1 MAAVLKSI
9 FEVATEKP
17 AEGIWM
23 NGIPESA
30 QEAAV
35 EAPMA
40 SDDMERSSRR
50 WIVLALLCTITVIN
64 FIDRQTVSVL
74 APVIKAAFHLSN
86 SAYGSIVSAFQ
97 FGMMSGELP
106 MGWLMDRWGC
116 RLGLFAA
123 VFWWSAATGT
133 QAFVRSGPQLG
144 GAFFWMGTGECG
156 NISGGIKA
164 IFQQFSRAE
173 RTLAIGIFNGGSVIG
188 SVIAAPFIVF
198 LMERYGFRTAFL
210 VPAALGAV
218 WALFWW
224 ILYRGPSTK
233 EGNKNR
239 PLIPFR
245 AILPQRSAWAVMLC
259 RFFVGPVIQFYWFW
273 LPSYL
278 YSVKHLSLMSIG
290 AVSWIPYFLGS
301 GGGIAAGWAANW
313 LSKRGHTVYDMRRIS
328 MFASSAL
335 CLASLL
341 VPLFHSVSIALTI
354 MSVAIFGHY
363 FVSAHMYGTITDL
376 FPENAAGRVTGLT
389 GVAGG
394 VSGFLFPLLT
404 GMLVDRISYAPV
416 FLLAALMPLAGTLA
430 LFALAKKE
438 RFHASAA

>member
-1 MAAVLKSI
+1 MSL
-9 FEVATEKP
+9 
-17 AEGIWM
+17 
-23 NGIPESA
+23 IPESA
-30 QEAAV
+30 QETEV

-40 SDDMERSSRR
+40 SDDKEQSSHR

-74 APVIKAAFHLSN
+74 APVIKAAFHLTN
-86 SAYGSIVSAFQ
+86 SAYGSVVAAFQ

-133 QAFVRSGPQLG
+133 QAFVRSGTQLG
-144 GAFFWMGTGECG
+144 GTFFWMGTGECG
-156 NISGGIKA
+156 NISGGVKA
-164 IFQQFSRAE
+164 IFQKFSRAE

-210 VPAALGAV
+210 VPAAMGV
-218 WALFWW
+218 IWALFWW
-224 ILYRGPSTK
+224 LIYRKPNSAESDNCRT
-233 EGNKNR
+233 
-239 PLIPFR
+239 LMPFHV
-245 AILPQRSAWAVMLC
+245 ILPQRSAWAVMLC

-278 YSVKHLSLMSIG
+278 YSVKHLSMIRIG

-301 GGGIAAGWAANW
+301 GGGIVAGWAAHW
-313 LSKRGHTVYDMRRIS
+313 LCKHGHTVYNMRRIS
-328 MFASSAL
+328 MLFSSVL
-335 CLASLL
+335 CLASLI
-341 VPLFHSVSIALTI
+341 VPLLHSVGIALI
-354 MSVAIFGHY
+354 VMSVAIFGHY
-363 FVSAHMYGTITDL
+363 FVSAHMYGSITDL
-376 FPENAAGRVTGLT
+376 FPEDAVGRVTGLT

-430 LFALAKKE
+430 LFTLAKKE
-438 RFHASAA
+438 QFPSSAA

>member
-1 MAAVLKSI
+1 MDV
-9 FEVATEKP
+9 T
-17 AEGIWM
+17 
-23 NGIPESA
+23 PESA
-30 QEAAV
+30 QEAGV
-35 EAPMA
+35 EVSMAP
-40 SDDMERSSRR
+40 DDMGRSSHR
-50 WIVLALLCTITVIN
+50 WIVLALLCAITVIN

-86 SAYGSIVSAFQ
+86 SAYGSIVAAFQ

-164 IFQQFSRAE
+164 IFQKFSRSE

-188 SVIAAPFIVF
+188 SILAAPFIVF
-198 LMERYGFRTAFL
+198 LMEHYGFRTAFL
-210 VPAALGAV
+210 VPAVMGAV
-218 WALFWW
+218 WALLWW
-224 ILYRGPSTK
+224 MLYREPAAA
-233 EGNKNR
+233 KNENSR
-239 PLIPFR
+239 QAIPFR
-245 AILPQRSAWAVMLC
+245 AILPQSSAWAVMLC

-278 YSVKHLSLMSIG
+278 FSVKHLSLMRVG
-290 AVSWIPYFLGS
+290 AVTWVPYFLGS

-341 VPLFHSVSIALTI
+341 VPMLHSVSIALI
-354 MSVAIFGHY
+354 VMSVAIFGHY
-363 FVSAHMYGTITDL
+363 FVSAHMYGAITDL

-404 GMLVDRISYAPV
+404 GMLVDRVSYAPV
-416 FLLAALMPLAGTLA
+416 FLLAALMPLAGTVA
-430 LFALAKKE
+430 LFMLAKKE
-438 RFHASAA
+438 RFHASTV